1 MNKTKYTKA
10 VCMLVTT
17 VLLTT
22 LMSGCSI
29 AGISNTWSELK
40 GSLVGNNYNIT
51 FYDNYGELDF
61 GVQFHGFD
69 YPDETGVNE
78 LGVRFW
84 NVKMVN
90 GIINFDEPSK
100 CQIKRSLRKMN
111 MKNFDDK
118 INFLSLSDDICL
130 QNLLNE
136 VR

>member
-51 FYDNYGELDF
+51 FY
-61 GVQFHGFD
+61 
-69 YPDETGVNE
+69 
-78 LGVRFW
+78 
-84 NVKMVN
+84 KK
-90 GIINFDEPSK
+90 S
-100 CQIKRSLRKMN
+100 
-111 MKNFDDK
+111 
-118 INFLSLSDDICL
+118 SLSIYISFFYNNWNC
-130 QNLLNE
+130 NIKNSNK
-136 VR
+136 